1 MCYRKD
7 GYLPEVFDHLV
18 SVITELNQNE
28 NFRKEGT
35 NIYERY
41 IYQLFRSLKDNE
53 VNKKVFFFQD
63 TNVPKLSD
71 LAVKSS
77 RTQLFEKQNRVI

>member
-53 VNKKVFFFQD
+53 VNKKVCFFCLFFQD

-77 RTQLFEKQNRVI
+77 KTQIFEK